1 EHADEPFDHAFL
13 INQGYRLARGF
24 DYTLADGTLLY
35 QHNRYEL
42 RAGYTPTKKRKRKC
56 YITHRKVN
64 RKDVVGAGDGRVI
77 DNWPAIMRAAPGSTV
92 FIPEGENKA
101 EALIGAGMLAT
112 MALSHSW
119 TPECVAALTGHHLII
134 LADHDESGKK
144 YAAAAQRKLAMVAAS
159 IRVVP
164 APHLWKHLPNGAE
177 LKPGDDLLDWIKLAG
192 DPTKLLD
199 TGPETPTDG
208 VITIEPHQFQAAAD
222 IPPWE
227 WLYGRHLLRGEV
239 SVTVAT
245 GGTGKSTSA
254 IVEALAQT
262 SGRALL
268 NEQVP
273 KPLRVIL
280 VNLEDTRNTM
290 DKRIAAVM
298 QHYGLTPI
306 D

>member
-1 EHADEPFDHAFL
+1 DSEPAHVCAHCHLRPPDGTERAIGADGAWIHPRCEDAYIDARLAEEGILRAQDADTAPPPPPPESPPPPPESQSPPAPSPPGGNGRGDGFPFGYTDAGDRGGNGARYARGSKVEIERDTYTEEHADEPFDHAFL

-42 RAGYTPTKKRKRKC
+42 RAGCTPTKKRKRK
-56 YITHRKVN
+56 YEITHRTVKG
-64 RKDVVGAGDGRVI
+64 KDVGGGGERRVI
-77 DNWPAIMRAAPGSTV
+77 YNWPAIMRAAPGSTV

-164 APHLWKHLPNGAE
+164 
-177 LKPGDDLLDWIKLAG
+177 
-192 DPTKLLD
+192 
-199 TGPETPTDG
+199 
-208 VITIEPHQFQAAAD
+208 
-222 IPPWE
+222 
-227 WLYGRHLLRGEV
+227 
-239 SVTVAT
+239 
-245 GGTGKSTSA
+245 
-254 IVEALAQT
+254 
-262 SGRALL
+262 
-268 NEQVP
+268 
-273 KPLRVIL
+273 
-280 VNLEDTRNTM
+280 
-290 DKRIAAVM
+290 
-298 QHYGLTPI
+298 
-306 D
+306 